1 MQHTA
6 RLSGRGQH
14 RHGPAAP
21 RRSPRASVLLLLLGG
36 LLAGCTA
43 AGDDA
48 AAPGTTGPPD
58 LHLAVEVPDGTAP
71 PTLPLPPGYERPDT
85 RGVTLSPAVGRPGG
99 GRGGPAPEVA
109 MSGGTARLHGQ
120 LTGPDGPVGGA
131 TVRIE
136 RFVDDRVGRLDV
148 ASAGNGT
155 FEAAGLPGGRYR
167 VRAWLRPSLTVTHPV
182 VVFLGADQGDE
193 TVDLALERRVN
204 SAMSGTAG
212 VRAWQVGQGTGVAVL
227 VTQEYVDNDGIAR
240 SGGVPGVAIDLAAGG
255 PVQIT
260 SAAQVVTG
268 NDGYARFTVECVA
281 PGQPGL
287 TATSNGYSR
296 QIPLPYC
303 AAPPPPPTAPP
314 STTADVTF
322 TTPAAGPFPAG
333 TYQAQGDNAPA
344 RCAVTYEIQAGDSW
358 RPGQSAGWVV
368 QSATPIRNVQVAL
381 GLGPCPYK
389 KVA

>member
-14 RHGPAAP
+14 RHGSAAAP
-21 RRSPRASVLLLLLGG
+21 RG
-36 LLAGCTA
+36 LAAFVATVVVVVLAGCTS
-43 AGDDA
+43 GGGDA
-48 AAPGTTGPPD
+48 APPGNTGPAD
-58 LHLAVEVPDGTAP
+58 LNLAVEVPEGTAP

-85 RGVTLSPAVGRPGG
+85 RGVSLSPAVGRPGG

-120 LTGPDGPVGGA
+120 LTGPDGPVNGA

-136 RFVDDRVGRLDV
+136 RFVEDRVGRMDV
-148 ASAGNGT
+148 TSGGDGT
-155 FEAAGLPGGRYR
+155 FEATGLPGGRYR
-167 VRAWLRPSLTVTHPV
+167 VRAWLRPSLTVTHPA
-182 VVFLGADQGDE
+182 VVFLSAANGDE
-193 TVDLALERRVN
+193 TVDLALERRAN

-212 VRAWQVGQGTGVAVL
+212 VRGWQVGQTAGVAVL

-240 SGGVPGVAIDLAAGG
+240 SGGVPGVAIVLAASG
-255 PVQIT
+255 PVQI
-260 SAAQVVTG
+260 AGEAQVVTG
-268 NDGYARFTVECVA
+268 ADGYARFTVACVA

-287 TATSNGYSR
+287 SASSGGYSR

-303 AAPPPPPTAPP
+303 AAPPPPPTTTPP
-314 STTADVTF
+314 TTADVSF
-322 TTPAAGPFPAG
+322 TPPAAGPFPPG

-344 RCAVTYEIQAGDSW
+344 RCAITYEAFLGDTW
-358 RPGQSAGWVV
+358 RPGYSAGWVLQAGAPV
-368 QSATPIRNVQVAL
+368 RNIQTAL
-381 GLGPCPYK
+381 GLGPCVYK